1 MGSEVLTCWHVW
13 NRGQR
18 TVCFLGVDSF
28 LPPCGSWWL
37 NSIRLC
43 CKCLHPLHHL
53 ASLCLSF
60 IRWARKWDCWP
71 PLTVFSFAFVVS
83 GFCFLLHHVLFQ
95 YSTPQDFS
103 LSWISQHRTQ
113 WKWSLCLGM
122 SERSHC
128 HSFAL
133 CQLGH
138 RNQILWSSY
147 SRLGE
152 CESLGGAYRSWLSQ
166 LVRQLHSY
174 SK

>member
-1 MGSEVLTCWHVW
+1 MRCWHVGMYEIEV
-13 NRGQR
+13 RGQF
-18 TVCFLGVDSF
+18 VSWELILSFHHVVPGDWILLGFV
-28 LPPCGSWWL
+28 
-37 NSIRLC
+37 
-43 CKCLHPLHHL
+43 
-53 ASLCLSF
+53 ASAFIHSTISPVCLSF

-95 YSTPQDFS
+95 YSTPPDFS
-103 LSWISQHRTQ
+103 PSWISQHRTQ